1 MNEQEKIIK
10 QIISSISKNTQQLE
24 GNYIIGI
31 DGYSCGG
38 KTSLTENLRQ
48 WLEVDYPVSI
58 FHIDDHIRTREHR
71 YSTGYEQW
79 YELYHLQWDT
89 AYIKEALLK
98 PLKNNS
104 SQVKLQ
110 YYNKDKD
117 TIIENTSKII
127 PKSVVIIEGVFLQR
141 SEWRELFDYMI
152 FVHCPREIRFK
163 REIVR
168 SNYKG
173 SIDELVA
180 KYKERYWAAEDYYE
194 RIYKPMGT
202 ADLIVDNYN
211 QCC

>member
-10 QIISSISKNTQQLE
+10 GIASSISKNTQQFE
-24 GNYIIGI
+24 GNYIVGI

-38 KTSLTENLRQ
+38 KTSLTQNLRQ

-58 FHIDDHIRTREHR
+58 FHIDDHIRTRKHR
-71 YSTGYEQW
+71 YDTGYEQW
-79 YELYHLQWDT
+79 YELYHLQWGT
-89 AYIKEALLK
+89 VYIKEALLK

-117 TIIENTSKII
+117 SITENINNI
-127 PKSVVIIEGVFLQR
+127 MPKSIIIIEGVFLQR
-141 SEWRELFDYMI
+141 AEWRELFDYMV
-152 FVHCPREIRFK
+152 FVHCPREIRFQ

-173 SIDELVA
+173 NIDELID

-194 RIYKPMGT
+194 KTYKPMDT
-202 ADLIVDNYN
+202 ADLIVNNYKS
-211 QCC
+211 